1 LVEGSTEEAMP
12 RPCSADLRERA
23 LAACERRD
31 GSRAEIAQ
39 RFSVAEATLYAWLGQ
54 AREEGRRAA
63 KPARGGRPL
72 LGGAEGRAALAG
84 VLADRR
90 DATLAELADGLAA
103 RTGRRWSASALCRA
117 LKRLGWPRK
126 KTLRATE
133 QDRADVREERA
144 AWRAAVAAGRL
155 DPAEL
160 IFVDESGID
169 TRMTRRFARA
179 PRGERAL
186 GAVPC
191 SRWRRLTLIG
201 APDLGGLAAVMT
213 VAAATS
219 TAVFR
224 AFVEQVLAPASRDR
238 RGALVVMDNLAP
250 HKAAVVH
257 DAIRAAGPEP
267 RLLPR
272 YSPDLNPIEPCWSKI
287 KTLLRA
293 GEARSL
299 DELDRELPA
308 VLAAVTP
315 ADARGWFRH
324 CGYAP
329 D

>member
-1 LVEGSTEEAMP
+1 MP
-12 RPCSADLRERA
+12 RPYSADLRERA

-31 GSRAEIAQ
+31 GSRAEVAR

-63 KPARGGRPL
+63 KPARGGRPP
-72 LGGAEGRAALAG
+72 LGGEEGRAALEGA
-84 VLADRR
+84 LADRR
-90 DATLAELADGLAA
+90 DATLAELADGVAA

-126 KTLRATE
+126 KRRSGRPSRTAPTSARSGPPGA
-133 QDRADVREERA
+133 RRSPPAS
-144 AWRAAVAAGRL
+144 GRL

-160 IFVDESGID
+160 IFVDESGVD

-179 PRGERAL
+179 PRGERAR

-191 SRWRRLTLIG
+191 GRWRRLTLIG
-201 APDLGGLAAVMT
+201 ALDLGGLAAAMT
-213 VAAATS
+213 VVAATS

-224 AFVEQVLAPASRDR
+224 ALVEQVLAPALRDR
-238 RGALVVMDNLAP
+238 PGALVVMDNLAP

-257 DAIRAAGPEP
+257 EAIRAAGLEP

-272 YSPDLNPIEPCWSKI
+272 YSPDLNPIEQCWSKI

-293 GEARSL
+293 REARSL

-308 VLAAVTP
+308 VLAAITP
-315 ADARGWFRH
+315 RDARGWFRL
-324 CGYAP
+324 CGYPAP